1 MEGNEK
7 EIQRLQEQLAS
18 LRSEKEALE
27 AVLFDTQ
34 TNLEAANNK
43 GFHLEKDNQ
52 DLMIKQESLRGQVAR
67 LTKDMESLEKRARET
82 KDTLVRQMTSQE
94 SEYQQIISNLKK
106 FNDENMR
113 KLTDERVSHLVF
125 CTRVQSSS
133 DAIRKWRGGEGCH
146 SRKLAYILKS

>member
-7 EIQRLQEQLAS
+7 DIQRLQEQLAS

-43 GFHLEKDNQ
+43 GYHLEKDNQ
-52 DLMIKQESLRGQVAR
+52 DLLIKQEALRGQVAR

-82 KDTLVRQMTSQE
+82 KDTLVRQMASQE
-94 SEYQQIISNLKK
+94 AEYQQLISSLKK
-106 FNDENMR
+106 FNDESVR
-113 KLTDERVSHLVF
+113 KLTDERVRNFYLYLNERLYVLRIFS
-125 CTRVQSSS
+125 
-133 DAIRKWRGGEGCH
+133 K
-146 SRKLAYILKS
+146 